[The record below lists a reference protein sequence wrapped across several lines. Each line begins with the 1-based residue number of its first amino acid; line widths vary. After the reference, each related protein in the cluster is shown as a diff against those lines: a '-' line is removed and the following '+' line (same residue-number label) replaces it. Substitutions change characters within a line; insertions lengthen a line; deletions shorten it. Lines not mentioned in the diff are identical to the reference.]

1 MVDFV
6 SELKDDIITAMPDV
20 SPDGDVVEL
29 KKESL
34 FEDILKEAHKH
45 INGEDRNIITLI
57 LKINTRNVIGAHP
70 TSKNIVLGGLSG
82 MGKDNLVD
90 GVLRVMVAPKD
101 QETFTNSSE
110 KAFLYRAKDNPE
122 WNWDG
127 KVIKFED
134 IEEDTMKAQWLRTF
148 ASGKQSH
155 QTVIDGKY
163 EKLEIKGQPVNIIT
177 SYRASIDVEGERRWD
192 MIMVDDSEELT
203 EKVNEGIVKRH
214 KSPPVKETRL
224 VKELHKNLRRY
235 EVVIPFLEDIT
246 KDNYPKDRHSLQRLI
261 DLVSAH
267 TVLYQYQRE
276 KDEKGRLIAT
286 LEDWDMGATVYKYMN
301 KSPKLSVKEKKLVEF
316 LENNPCSTVAE
327 CSKGTGLTRTWLY
340 KNIDSLVERK
350 IVIQDEMMKE
360 AGSAV
365 KPTTVLCA
373 GSLASLYKP
382 RFSCDF
388 PTIISS
394 KE

>member
-1 MVDFV
+1 MINFID
-6 SELKDDIITAMPDV
+6 ELKDDITTATRDV
-20 SPDGDVVEL
+20 LPDGDVVEL

-34 FEDILKEAHKH
+34 LEDILQEAQKR
-45 INGEDRNIITLI
+45 IDGEDRNIITLA

-70 TSKNIVLGGLSG
+70 TSKNIVLGGPPG

-90 GVLRVMVAPKD
+90 GVLHVMVDPQD

-110 KAFLYRAKDNPE
+110 KAFLYKSKENPG
-122 WNWDG
+122 WSWDG

-134 IEEDTMKAQWLRTF
+134 IKEDTMKAQWLRTF
-148 ASGKQSH
+148 ATGKQSH
-155 QTVIDGKY
+155 QTVIDGRY
-163 EKLEIKGQPVNIIT
+163 VKLEIKGQPVNIIT

-192 MIMVDDSEELT
+192 MIMVDDSEGLT

-214 KSPPVKETRL
+214 KNPPVKESRL

-246 KDNYPKDRHSLQRLI
+246 KDNYPKDRYSLHRLI
-261 DLVSAH
+261 DLVSSH

-286 LEDWDMGATVYKYMN
+286 LEDWDMGARVYKYMTR
-301 KSPKLSVKEKKLVEF
+301 SPKLSVKEKKLVKF

-327 CSKGTGLTRTWLY
+327 CSKGTGLTKTWIY
-340 KNIDSLVERK
+340 DNIDSLVERR
-350 IVIQDEMMKE
+350 IIEQDEIMKE
-360 AGSAV
+360 AGSTT

-373 GSLASLYKP
+373 GSLATPYKP
-382 RFSCDF
+382 RFSDDF
-388 PTIISS
+388 KAIISS
-394 KE
+394 KK